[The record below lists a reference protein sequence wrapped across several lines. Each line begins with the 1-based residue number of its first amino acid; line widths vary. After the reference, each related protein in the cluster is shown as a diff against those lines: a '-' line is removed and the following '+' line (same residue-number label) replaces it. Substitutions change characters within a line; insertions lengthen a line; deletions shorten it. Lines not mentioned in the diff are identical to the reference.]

1 MELFN
6 DILGAGL
13 FHSYG
18 GGGILSGFLHPILG
32 LDHLLAMVAVGFL
45 SAQMG
50 GRAIWTVPTAFV
62 GVMAIGA
69 LLGIA
74 GVPVPF
80 VEYGITGSVLI
91 LGLGILANPGGGTD
105 SKKSEELAKMKKEE
119 AAKSDNPQAAAQ
131 KIKETE
137 EAAKTKGGLP
147 EWLAITLVAIFAFFH
162 GNAHGTELP
171 ELSNTIGLIIAYIAG
186 FLIATAGLHV
196 IGALIGIMAIRS
208 DSGKMMIRI
217 TGGIIAA
224 VGVFLVM
231 GV

>member
-1 MELFN
+1 MELVSE
-6 DILGAGL
+6 IMGAGL

-50 GRAIWTVPTAFV
+50 GRAIWTVPAAFV
-62 GVMAIGA
+62 GVMAVGA
-69 LLGIA
+69 ILGIA
-74 GVPVPF
+74 GVPVPL

-91 LGLGILANPGGGTD
+91 LGLGILANRG
-105 SKKSEELAKMKKEE
+105 
-119 AAKSDNPQAAAQ
+119 
-131 KIKETE
+131 I
-137 EAAKTKGGLP
+137 P
-147 EWLAITLVAIFAFFH
+147 EWAAIALVSVFAFFH

-171 ELSNTIGLIIAYIAG
+171 ELSETIGLIIAYIAG

-208 DSGKMMIRI
+208 DSGKMAMRI
-217 TGGIIAA
+217 TGGVIAA
-224 VGVFLVM
+224 IGVFLVM

>member
-1 MELFN
+1 MEQMLE
-6 DILGAGL
+6 ILGAGL
-13 FHSYG
+13 LLHSYG

-50 GRAIWTVPTAFV
+50 GRAIWTVPTAFI
-62 GVMAIGA
+62 GVMAVGA
-69 LLGIA
+69 ILGIM
-74 GVPVPF
+74 GVPVPL

-91 LGLGILANPGGGTD
+91 LGLGILANRG
-105 SKKSEELAKMKKEE
+105 
-119 AAKSDNPQAAAQ
+119 
-131 KIKETE
+131 I
-137 EAAKTKGGLP
+137 P
-147 EWLAITLVAIFAFFH
+147 EWLAITLVSIFAFFH

-171 ELSNTIGLIIAYIAG
+171 ELSDTVGLIIAYIAG

-196 IGALIGIMAIRS
+196 IGALIGIMAVRS
-208 DSGKMMIRI
+208 DRGKMLMRA

-224 VGVFLVM
+224 IGVYLVM